1 MCIVFL
7 LILNARND
15 GIVDR
20 VSYLDVARKEK
31 VGVFIQHPVAVPPQ
45 VVIACRKGGREGE
58 GVVESERISADFLS
72 FHNGVGT
79 VDQFRNDKIT
89 LCVVLMGDGVH
100 QITFE
105 PYLFSGSVKRLVQM
119 EVQLFFRNSFHQTEV
134 SYNRILHGLCR

>member
-1 MCIVFL
+1 MLETMVLSIEFPILMLREKKKSGSSFSIQL
-7 LILNARND
+7 LYPAGNNRLPE
-15 GIVDR
+15 GW
-20 VSYLDVARKEK
+20 
-31 VGVFIQHPVAVPPQ
+31 Q
-45 VVIACRKGGREGE
+45 EGE

-105 PYLFSGSVKRLVQM
+105 PYLSPAP
-119 EVQLFFRNSFHQTEV
+119 
-134 SYNRILHGLCR
+134 

>member
-1 MCIVFL
+1 MCIIFL
-7 LILNARND
+7 LILDARND
-15 GIVDR
+15 GIVNR

-31 VGVFIQHPVAVPPQ
+31 VGVFIQHPVAVSPQ
-45 VVIACRKGGREGE
+45 VIIACRKGGREGE
-58 GVVESERISADFLS
+58 GVVESERISVDFLS

-89 LCVVLMGDGVH
+89 LCVVLMGDSVH

-134 SYNRILHGLCR
+134 GDNRILHGLCR

>member
-7 LILNARND
+7 LILDARND

-20 VSYLDVARKEK
+20 VSYLDIARKEK

-45 VVIACRKGGREGE
+45 VIIACRKGGREGE

-89 LCVVLMGDGVH
+89 L
-100 QITFE
+100 
-105 PYLFSGSVKRLVQM
+105 
-119 EVQLFFRNSFHQTEV
+119 
-134 SYNRILHGLCR
+134 